1 MAPQTHTV
9 ALQSLPLKVETSPKA
24 FCAKQEEDR
33 LGQYGSWR
41 WAMLPLLFVGISRT
55 WDLVAVQPIHVS
67 FLLKIWAPRMKCFLW
82 LLIFNKSLQ
91 RVGAHKLQQDNIPVF
106 QELTNYHVLEAV

>member
-1 MAPQTHTV
+1 MGGGGWPRLKGAVAPQTHTV
-9 ALQSLPLKVETSPKA
+9 VLQSLPLKVETSPEA
-24 FCAKQEEDR
+24 FCGKQEEDR

-55 WDLVAVQPIHVS
+55 WDLEDVQPMHVS
-67 FLLKIWAPRMKCFLW
+67 FLLKNWRLKMKCFLW

-91 RVGAHKLQQDNIPVF
+91 RSGCTQTP
-106 QELTNYHVLEAV
+106 TR